1 MKVGDL
7 YMYGNAVVVITNVE
21 PMWRNWIPVL
31 SLSTGFSFQVQSHEL
46 RPIEQPDKKCP

>member
-1 MKVGDL
+1 MKVGEL

-21 PMWRNWIPVL
+21 PMWRGWIPVL
-31 SLSTGFSFQVQSHEL
+31 SLSTGFSFQCQLYEL

>member
-7 YMYGNAVVVITNVE
+7 YMYGKGIVVITRE
-21 PMWRNWIPVL
+21 GPLWRGWIPVL
-31 SLSTGFSFQVQSHEL
+31 SLATGLRFQCQLHEL